1 MSLRLFAFSACVG
14 LASMVEAQPQ
24 RVVSMNLCTDQ
35 LAMMLAAPGQLMSV
49 SYLARDARASS
60 MADQA
65 MDYEVNHGLAEEIYL
80 SRPDLVIA
88 GRYST
93 FATVDMLRRLEVPV
107 AVIEPARS
115 LEDVRARIAEMGRIL
130 GRDEVARAL
139 IQKYDAGLAALAE
152 PASDGPSAAIYSAR
166 GWTSGAQTL
175 SGQILEAA
183 GLQNIAVELG
193 LHAGGVLPLEQLALA
208 EPDVVITAQPYPGHS
223 RAEEFQ
229 NHPVIQS
236 LRARAGEAV
245 MSDRDWICGTPY
257 VLRAIED
264 LAAARLAMKD
274 QSK

>member
-1 MSLRLFAFSACVG
+1 M
-14 LASMVEAQPQ
+14 
-24 RVVSMNLCTDQ
+24 
-35 LAMMLAAPGQLMSV
+35 AA
-49 SYLARDARASS
+49 
-60 MADQA
+60 QA
-65 MDYEVNHGLAEEIYL
+65 MAYGVNHGLAEEIYL
-80 SRPDLVIA
+80 SQPDLVIA

-93 FATVDMLRRLEVPV
+93 FATVDMLRRLGVPV

-115 LEDVRARIAEMGRIL
+115 LEDVRARITEMGAIL
-130 GRDEVARAL
+130 GREEAANAL
-139 IQKYDAGLAALAE
+139 IQQYDAGLAALAE
-152 PASDGPSAAIYSAR
+152 PAPDGPRVAIYSAR

-193 LHAGGVLPLEQLALA
+193 LHAGGVLPMEQLALA
-208 EPDVVITAQPYPGHS
+208 DPDMVITAQPYPGHS

-229 NHPVIQS
+229 NHPVIES
-236 LRARAGEAV
+236 LRAGAGAAV

-264 LAAARLAMKD
+264 LAAARLAIKD